1 MTFIKGVDYN
11 KMIHQQEKI
20 FLLGNPQTRDEILAG
35 LQRLHGEA
43 QQFLETLNDAEFF
56 APQGEKWSPAEQVR
70 HLTKSVRP
78 VAKALHMPRIALA
91 LLFGYRR
98 AASRSFIEVEA
109 FYQSKLKTGVTAG
122 RFAPSPQPA
131 PNDPRT
137 RRAEIMQHWQETHRQ
152 LLQAIAAWPE
162 AALNHYRLPH
172 PVLGKLTLR
181 EMLFFTLYH
190 NAHHVRQVYER
201 RAL

>member
-1 MTFIKGVDYN
+1 MQVFST
-11 KMIHQQEKI
+11 
-20 FLLGNPQTRDEILAG
+20 GNPQTRDEILAM
-35 LQRLHGEA
+35 LQRLHGESH
-43 QQFLETLNDAEFF
+43 QFLEMLNDAEFF

-98 AASRSFIEVEA
+98 AASRSFTEVEA

-122 RFAPSPQPA
+122 RFAPSSQPA
-131 PNDPRT
+131 PIDPRA
-137 RRAEIMQHWQETHRQ
+137 RRAEIMQHWQEAHRQ
-152 LLQAIAAWPE
+152 LLQTITTWPE
-162 AALNHYRLPH
+162 AALDRYRLPH
-172 PVLGKLTLR
+172 PALGKLTLR

-190 NAHHVRQVYER
+190 NAHHVRQIHAR
-201 RAL
+201 RTH